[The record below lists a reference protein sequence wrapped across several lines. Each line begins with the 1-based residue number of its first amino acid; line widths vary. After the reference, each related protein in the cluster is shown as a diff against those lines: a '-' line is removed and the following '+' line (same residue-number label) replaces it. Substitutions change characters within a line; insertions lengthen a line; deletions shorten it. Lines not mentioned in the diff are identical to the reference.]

1 MSDACNTATILTRE
15 HFSGQ
20 EEASAPYTGAAYAP
34 APAMAAG
41 RDAAA
46 CVQAGAVLDVVE
58 RLAAGHTGEGAT
70 IARNGAAW
78 TVQKRHHCFWAAR
91 VAEGCASIRPAENQL
106 HPLGSFGAESL
117 VTPCGLEPRV
127 DGTLWVTS
135 LGGERLSALSP
146 QGELVRHVPLPG
158 ARPWG
163 LFQAGQARED
173 SLWVCDFANALL
185 LRIGLDGR
193 LEQRL
198 PVRVAGQ
205 DLRPIL
211 GAANAA
217 EIFLILADG
226 SGRNR
231 RLARLR
237 ADDRPEDGDGAAP
250 ELLPCPVAIPSGVRV
265 RGGRLFVSSQNPPA
279 LLSRPLAGGAW
290 TGFSSGLL
298 PEYLT
303 QFAFAGEHT
312 WLASRGRLARL
323 GKTGAVELVVDAATL
338 AGYPESNF
346 CGLAALD
353 GPDGPRLFVAD
364 NIHNLIHAFQLA

>member
-1 MSDACNTATILTRE
+1 MSDACNTATILSRE

-20 EEASAPYTGAAYAP
+20 EATNPPYTGAAYAP
-34 APAMAAG
+34 APAIAA
-41 RDAAA
+41 RLDAAA
-46 CVQAGAVLDVVE
+46 CVQAEAVLDVVE
-58 RLAAGHTGEGAT
+58 SLAVGHSGEGAT

-78 TVQKRHHCFWAAR
+78 TVQERHRRFWAAR
-91 VAEGCASIRPAENQL
+91 LAEGCASIRPAESL
-106 HPLGSFGAESL
+106 LRPVGSFGAESL
-117 VTPCGLEPRV
+117 LTPCGVEPGA
-127 DGTLWVTS
+127 DGNLWVTS
-135 LGGERLSALSP
+135 IGGERITALSP

-163 LFQAGQARED
+163 LFQAGQAGED
-173 SLWVCDFANALL
+173 SLWTCDFANSLL
-185 LRIGLDGR
+185 LRIGPDGR
-193 LEQRL
+193 LEQSL

-211 GAANAA
+211 GAANGP

-231 RLARLR
+231 CLARLR
-237 ADDRPEDGDGAAP
+237 ADDGATPEF
-250 ELLPCPVAIPSGVRV
+250 LPCPVAIPSGLRV
-265 RGGRLFVSSQNPPA
+265 RAGRLYVSSQNPPA
-279 LLSRPLAGGAW
+279 ILSRPLAGGAW
-290 TGFSSGLL
+290 TGFSAGLL

-303 QFAFAGEHT
+303 QFAFAGEHA
-312 WLASRGRLARL
+312 WLAARGRLTRL
-323 GKTGAVELVVDAATL
+323 GRTGAVEQVVDAAAL

>member
-1 MSDACNTATILTRE
+1 MSDACNTATILSRE
-15 HFSGQ
+15 YFSGQ
-20 EEASAPYTGAAYAP
+20 EATSAPDTGAAYAP
-34 APAMAAG
+34 APAIAAG
-41 RDAAA
+41 LDAAA
-46 CVQAGAVLDVVE
+46 CTQAEAVLDVVE
-58 RLAAGHTGEGAT
+58 SLAAGHTDEGAT

-78 TVQKRHHCFWAAR
+78 TVQERHRRFWAAR
-91 VAEGCASIRPAENQL
+91 LAEGCADIRPSRPGER
-106 HPLGSFGAESL
+106 PLRPVGTLGAERL
-117 VTPCGLEPRV
+117 VTPCGLEPGA
-127 DGTLWVTS
+127 DGNLWVTS
-135 LGGERLSALSP
+135 IGGERITALSP

-163 LFQAGQARED
+163 LFQAGQAGEG
-173 SLWVCDFANALL
+173 SLWVCDFANSLL
-185 LRIGLDGR
+185 LRLGPDGR
-193 LEQRL
+193 LEQSL

-211 GAANAA
+211 GAANGP

-237 ADDRPEDGDGAAP
+237 ADDEAAP
-250 ELLPCPVAIPSGVRV
+250 ELLPCPVAIPSGLRV
-265 RGGRLFVSSQNPPA
+265 RAGRLYVSSQNPPA
-279 LLSRPLAGGAW
+279 ILSRPLAGGAW
-290 TGFSSGLL
+290 TGFSAGLL

-303 QFAFAGEHT
+303 QFAFAGEHA
-312 WLASRGRLARL
+312 WLAARGRLTRL
-323 GKTGAVELVVDAATL
+323 GRAGAVELVVDAAAL

-353 GPDGPRLFVAD
+353 GPDGPHLFVAD